1 MAAEFVLTYMSG
13 DRARWARQFQ
23 DEMADIDRRSSAAAI
38 LEKGMEKGME
48 KGRAEGRAEGRTEAM
63 LELVKSKLLSAAE
76 AARRLNMSESELKK
90 LLEEN

>member
-38 LEKGMEKGME
+38 LEKGMEKG
-48 KGRAEGRAEGRTEAM
+48 RAEGRTEAM
-63 LELVKSKLLSAAE
+63 LELVRSKLLSPTE
-76 AARRLNMSESELKK
+76 AARRLGISESELEK
-90 LLEEN
+90 LLPKA

>member
-38 LEKGMEKGME
+38 LEKGMEKG
-48 KGRAEGRAEGRTEAM
+48 RAEGRTEAM

-76 AARRLNMSESELKK
+76 AARRLNISESELKK
-90 LLEEN
+90 LLEET